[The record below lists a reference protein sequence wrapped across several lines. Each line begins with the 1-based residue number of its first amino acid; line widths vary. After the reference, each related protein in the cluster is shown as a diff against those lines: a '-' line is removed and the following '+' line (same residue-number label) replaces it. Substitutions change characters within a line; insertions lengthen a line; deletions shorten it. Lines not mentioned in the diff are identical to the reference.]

1 MILFRGSFSVL
12 LLLATGASG
21 AGLERFKDWSKSP
34 EFTFLATEA
43 EQKEWKKITSDE
55 DADRFVQLFWAKRDP
70 DLKTPVNEFK
80 VAFDGRV
87 KETDPLFA
95 MPRLRGALTERGKL
109 WILLGRPRGLKRQAG
124 IKPQPGAR
132 VALTDNPNMNT
143 AIPAP
148 NEPGTSIGE
157 SIVTFT
163 YEATELPDWAAVKVL
178 TAQFVVEESHD
189 FVAGKNA
196 ADVKGLE
203 IKARIAALRN
213 PSLKEPP
220 HYRTAAEVEAE
231 MKAAEAAAAEALK
244 SPTLSAPVRQALE
257 GMLPKEDS
265 GALTVFPITV
275 REGATRL
282 QVQLFAPASAEA
294 PGPDAK
300 LAMLVKDKAG
310 ADAARLEEVTGFDP
324 ARGGFVASR
333 LFAVPPGEYAV
344 AAAVFDASGKLVAS
358 AKRSATVVAAGSDFS
373 VSAPVIASSFFPVP
387 KGKSEEAFTLNGH
400 HFVTK
405 GGRLDPEDGLSF
417 VIRVYNPAVD
427 PASKTVRL
435 SRTVKIKAKG
445 APAMDVPQPKDEPI
459 PVPDSKDPPGILTI
473 DVAAALID
481 GNLGEY
487 LRKAGDYDLKV
498 SITDE
503 VSKKTAETSAT
514 FTVTGTLP
522 PKKK

>member
-1 MILFRGSFSVL
+1 MILSRAPIAVL
-12 LLLATGASG
+12 VLLATGASA

-34 EFTFLATEA
+34 EFTFLATDA
-43 EQKEWKKITSDE
+43 EQKEWKKVASDE
-55 DADRFVQLFWAKRDP
+55 EADRFVQLFWAKRDP
-70 DLKTPVNEFK
+70 NLKTPVNEFK
-80 VAFDGRV
+80 VVFDQRV
-87 KETDPLFA
+87 KETDQLFA

-109 WILLGRPRGLKRQAG
+109 WILLGRPRTLKREAG

-132 VALTDNPNMNT
+132 LTVADNPNLTT
-143 AIPAP
+143 AIPPP

-163 YEATELPDWAAVKVL
+163 YEAAELPEWATIKSL
-178 TAQFVVEESHD
+178 TAQFVVEESRD

-196 ADVKGLE
+196 ADLKGLE
-203 IKARIAALRN
+203 VKARMTALRN

-220 HYRTAAEVEAE
+220 HFRTPAEIEAE
-231 MKAAEAAAAEALK
+231 MKAAEAAAAEASK
-244 SPTLSAPVRQALE
+244 GPALSATVRQALE
-257 GMLPKEDS
+257 ELLPKEDA

-275 REGATRL
+275 REGAIRL
-282 QVQLFAPASAEA
+282 QVQLFAPAPAGA
-294 PGPDAK
+294 PGADAK
-300 LAMLVKDKAG
+300 LAMLVRDKSG
-310 ADAARLEEVTGFDP
+310 ADAARLEEVTGFDT
-324 ARGGFVASR
+324 ARGGFLASR

-358 AKRSATVVAAGSDFS
+358 AKRSATVVAAGSEFS
-373 VSAPVIASSFFPVP
+373 VSPLVIASSFFSVP

-400 HFVTK
+400 HFATK

-417 VIRVYNPAVD
+417 VLRVYNPAVD
-427 PASKTVRL
+427 PVSKTVRL
-435 SRTVKIKAKG
+435 SRIVKIKPKG
-445 APAMDVPQPKDEPI
+445 APAMDVPQPKDDPI
-459 PVPDSKDPPGILTI
+459 PVPDSKEPPGILTV